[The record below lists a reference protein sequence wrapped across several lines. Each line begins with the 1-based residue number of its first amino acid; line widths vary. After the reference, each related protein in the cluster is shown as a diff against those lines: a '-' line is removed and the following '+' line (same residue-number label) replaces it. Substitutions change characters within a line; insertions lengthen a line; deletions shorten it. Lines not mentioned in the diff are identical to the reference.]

1 MNGLPTSA
9 LTRRSVLALGAL
21 SASGLVRAQDPEG
34 TLRLV
39 VPFAAGSTIDA
50 LARLIAHKLPEVS
63 RHKVVVVDNRPGA
76 AGILGTSFVAK
87 ARPDGRTFVI
97 QANGLTTT
105 PAVRSDLPYDL
116 QKHLAPLTLV
126 GLAPYGLVVPGDSKS
141 QTLAEVFSAARASGQ
156 PIAFGTSG
164 PGSQSE
170 FVLAQIAKAA
180 KVDFLKVPFKGQ
192 ADIMLAV
199 MGGHV
204 QMAMINMPS
213 AIKQASDRKVKI
225 LATMTDKRTPA
236 TPDVPTL
243 TEAGIPGINE
253 SAWYGLLTTA
263 GTPAPVVEALSKDLL
278 NVLALPEVRAK
289 LTELGIDIVAS
300 TPAQFSDRIAGELG
314 RYQAIAKEENIKAE

>member
-1 MNGLPTSA
+1 MKINS
-9 LTRRSVLALGAL
+9 TRRALVALGAAL
-21 SASGLVRAQDPEG
+21 PFGLARAQEEAV
-34 TLRLV
+34 LRLV

-50 LARLIAHKLPEVS
+50 LARLIANKLPNVS
-63 RHKVVVVDNRPGA
+63 SHKVVVVDNRPGA
-76 AGILGTSFVAK
+76 AGILGTTFVAK
-87 ARPDGRTFVI
+87 AKPDGRTVLI

-116 QKHLAPLTLV
+116 QKNLTPLTLV
-126 GLAPYGLVVPGDSKS
+126 GLAPYGLVVPGDSKF
-141 QTLAEVFSAARASGQ
+141 QTLGEAFSAARASGQ

-170 FVLAQIAKAA
+170 FVLAQLARTA

-192 ADIMLAV
+192 ADIMLAI

-225 LATMTDKRTPA
+225 LATLTDKRTPA

-243 TEAGIPGINE
+243 TESAIPGINE

-263 GTPAPVVEALSKDLL
+263 GTPAPVVDALSRDLL
-278 NVLALPEVRAK
+278 KVLALPDVRAK
-289 LTELGIDIVAS
+289 LTEFGVDVVAS
-300 TPAQFSDRIAGELG
+300 TPAQFSDRISGELS
-314 RYQAIAKEENIKAE
+314 RYQTIAREENIKAE

>member
-1 MNGLPTSA
+1 M
-9 LTRRSVLALGAL
+9 
-21 SASGLVRAQDPEG
+21 
-34 TLRLV
+34 
-39 VPFAAGSTIDA
+39 
-50 LARLIAHKLPEVS
+50 
-63 RHKVVVVDNRPGA
+63 
-76 AGILGTSFVAK
+76 
-87 ARPDGRTFVI
+87 
-97 QANGLTTT
+97 
-105 PAVRSDLPYDL
+105 
-116 QKHLAPLTLV
+116 
-126 GLAPYGLVVPGDSKS
+126 LVVPGDSKS
-141 QTLAEVFSAARASGQ
+141 QTLAEVFSAARASRQ

-263 GTPAPVVEALSKDLL
+263 GTPAPVVDALSKDLL
-278 NVLALPEVRAK
+278 NVLGLPDVRAK

-300 TPAQFSDRIAGELG
+300 TPAQFSDRIAGELS